1 MDYTSRL
8 RGDDVFPLVQDRENK
23 VISADDLMENIG
35 NAIENQHHKH
45 HCCHENPEIEL
56 DEIKCQAA
64 KASLDSKEAKALA
77 QDALGIGK
85 EALEQSDQ
93 ALGLATRANDKAN
106 AALKE
111 TDKISTIEDNITILT
126 SQTNLNTKGLQQEIS
141 NRKDGDNN
149 LQKQIDNL
157 SSSTTQNIQN
167 IQNTLSSE
175 INSRISQDNYLQ
187 TEIDANTTKIANLNQ
202 EIKDSQTADVT
213 ELKRLIAEE
222 TNNRIYADKSQDKV
236 IETVNQNLANS
247 VNAINTNVAN
257 GFTAIN
263 ATTTKLQS
271 DIDKVASDLNT
282 FISST
287 DSDGIINKWTE
298 VENFL
303 TSIDQNET
311 LAGLLKNIDTKI
323 GKYLPLAGGTM
334 DPDANV
340 LFSNDEGNVNI
351 TLNSEEFN
359 IKYVKDTISAE
370 LVCSI
375 EGGFGY
381 SYIDTNYNINTN
393 AVLGYNEEECSLRLH
408 SDDLDNKFDSKI
420 SPTSII
426 VKQEINTSGLL
437 KAFMSEEPE
446 PFTTSIWIPQSL
458 YSHQHSI
465 QPIDTTR
472 YSGLAMSWL
481 TSDDIL
487 LGNGTTAS
495 LSAVSSNK
503 TYAATYTGDSLNS
516 SSIIIPAATH
526 TLGEYVFVQVFMN
539 GQEITPNI
547 FNENGKITIYG
558 DSGSGTSWKTTDTVL
573 VQLIKVTKINNS
585 YN

>member
-8 RGDDVFPLVQDRENK
+8 RGDDVFPLVQDGENK
-23 VISADDLMENIG
+23 VISADDLMKNID

-77 QDALGIGK
+77 QDALSIGK

-93 ALGLATRANDKAN
+93 ALDLATRANDKAN

-126 SQTNLNTKGLQQEIS
+126 SQTNLNTKYLQQEIS
-141 NRKDGDNN
+141 DRKDGDNN

-187 TEIDANTTKIANLNQ
+187 TEIDTNTTKIANLDQ

-236 IETVNQNLANS
+236 IETVNQNLADS

-393 AVLGYNEEECSLRLH
+393 AVLGYNDEECSLRLH
-408 SDDLDNKFDSKI
+408 SDDLDNKFDSEI

-437 KAFMSEEPE
+437 KASMSEEPE

-458 YSHQHSI
+458 YSHQHPI

>member
-8 RGDDVFPLVQDRENK
+8 RGDDVFPLVQDGENK

-56 DEIKCQAA
+56 DKIKCQAA
-64 KASLDSKEAKALA
+64 KASLDAKEAKALA
-77 QDALGIGK
+77 QDVLGIGK

-93 ALGLATRANDKAN
+93 ALDLAARANDKAN
-106 AALKE
+106 TALKE

-141 NRKDGDNN
+141 DRKDGDNN

-167 IQNTLSSE
+167 IQNTL
-175 INSRISQDNYLQ
+175 
-187 TEIDANTTKIANLNQ
+187 DANTTKIANLDQ
-202 EIKDSQTADVT
+202 EIKDTQTADVT

-236 IETVNQNLANS
+236 IETVNQNLADS

-381 SYIDTNYNINTN
+381 SYIDTNDNINTN

-408 SDDLDNKFDSKI
+408 SNDLNYKFDSKI

-437 KAFMSEEPE
+437 KASMSEEPE

-458 YSHQHSI
+458 YLHQPSI
-465 QPIDTTR
+465 LPIDTTR

-558 DSGSGTSWKTTDTVL
+558 DSGSGTSWKTTDTIL
-573 VQLIKVTKINNS
+573 VQLIKITKINNS

>member
-8 RGDDVFPLVQDRENK
+8 RGDDVFPLVQDGENK
-23 VISADDLMENIG
+23 VISANDLMKNID

-77 QDALGIGK
+77 QDALSIGK

-93 ALGLATRANDKAN
+93 ALDLAARANDKAN

-126 SQTNLNTKGLQQEIS
+126 SQTNLNTKYLQQEIS
-141 NRKDGDNN
+141 DRKDGDTN
-149 LQKQIDNL
+149 LQKQLTD
-157 SSSTTQNIQN
+157 
-167 IQNTLSSE
+167 
-175 INSRISQDNYLQ
+175 
-187 TEIDANTTKIANLNQ
+187 
-202 EIKDSQTADVT
+202 
-213 ELKRLIAEE
+213 
-222 TNNRIYADKSQDKV
+222 
-236 IETVNQNLANS
+236 S
-247 VNAINTNVAN
+247 VNAINTNVVN

-393 AVLGYNEEECSLRLH
+393 AVLGYNDEECYLRLH
-408 SDDLDNKFDSKI
+408 SDYLDYK
-420 SPTSII
+420 
-426 VKQEINTSGLL
+426 
-437 KAFMSEEPE
+437 
-446 PFTTSIWIPQSL
+446 
-458 YSHQHSI
+458 
-465 QPIDTTR
+465 
-472 YSGLAMSWL
+472 
-481 TSDDIL
+481 
-487 LGNGTTAS
+487 
-495 LSAVSSNK
+495 
-503 TYAATYTGDSLNS
+503 
-516 SSIIIPAATH
+516 
-526 TLGEYVFVQVFMN
+526 
-539 GQEITPNI
+539 
-547 FNENGKITIYG
+547 
-558 DSGSGTSWKTTDTVL
+558 
-573 VQLIKVTKINNS
+573 
-585 YN
+585 

>member
-8 RGDDVFPLVQDRENK
+8 RGDDVFPLVQDGENK

-64 KASLDSKEAKALA
+64 KASLDAKKAKALA

-141 NRKDGDNN
+141 DRKDGDNN

-167 IQNTLSSE
+167 IQNTL
-175 INSRISQDNYLQ
+175 
-187 TEIDANTTKIANLNQ
+187 
-202 EIKDSQTADVT
+202 
-213 ELKRLIAEE
+213 
-222 TNNRIYADKSQDKV
+222 
-236 IETVNQNLANS
+236 
-247 VNAINTNVAN
+247 
-257 GFTAIN
+257 

-458 YSHQHSI
+458 YSRQPSI

>member
-8 RGDDVFPLVQDRENK
+8 RGDDVFPLVQDGENK
-23 VISADDLMENIG
+23 VISANDLMENIG

-64 KASLDSKEAKALA
+64 KASLDAKKAKALA

-141 NRKDGDNN
+141 DRKDGDNN

-187 TEIDANTTKIANLNQ
+187 TEIDTNTTKIANLDQ
-202 EIKDSQTADVT
+202 EIKDTQKADVS

-393 AVLGYNEEECSLRLH
+393 AVLGYNDEECSLRLH
-408 SDDLDNKFDSKI
+408 SDDLDNKFDSEI

-503 TYAATYTGDSLNS
+503 TYAATYTGDSLS
-516 SSIIIPAATH
+516 WGEITISATTH
-526 TLGEYVFVQVFMN
+526 GLGEYVFVQVFMN

-547 FNENGKITIYG
+547 FNDDGNITISSR
-558 DSGSGTSWKTTDTVL
+558 DGSGTFWKTTDTVL

>member
-8 RGDDVFPLVQDRENK
+8 RGDDVFPLVQDGENK
-23 VISADDLMENIG
+23 VISANDLMENIG

-45 HCCHENPEIEL
+45 HCCHKNPEIEL
-56 DEIKCQAA
+56 DEIKCQVA
-64 KASLDSKEAKALA
+64 KASLDAKEAKALA

-111 TDKISTIEDNITILT
+111 TGKISTIEDNITILT

-141 NRKDGDNN
+141 DRKDGDNN

-157 SSSTTQNIQN
+157 SSSTTYNIQN

-187 TEIDANTTKIANLNQ
+187 TEIDANTTKIANLDQ
-202 EIKDSQTADVT
+202 EIKDSKTADVS

-236 IETVNQNLANS
+236 IETVNQNLADS

-311 LAGLLKNIDTKI
+311 LAGLLKNIDPKI

-370 LVCSI
+370 LVCFI

-393 AVLGYNEEECSLRLH
+393 AVLGYNEKECSLRLH
-408 SDDLDNKFDSKI
+408 SNDLDNKFDSKI

-437 KAFMSEEPE
+437 KASMSEEPE

-458 YSHQHSI
+458 YSRQPSI

>member
-8 RGDDVFPLVQDRENK
+8 RGDDVFPLVQDGENK

-77 QDALGIGK
+77 QDALSIGK

-93 ALGLATRANDKAN
+93 ALDLATRANDKAN

-126 SQTNLNTKGLQQEIS
+126 SQTNLNTKYLQQEIS
-141 NRKDGDNN
+141 DRKDGNNN

-157 SSSTTQNIQN
+157 SSSTAQNIQN

-187 TEIDANTTKIANLNQ
+187 TEIDTNTTKIAQ
-202 EIKDSQTADVT
+202 VEKEIKDSQAADVT

-263 ATTTKLQS
+263 TTTTKLQS
-271 DIDKVASDLNT
+271 DIDKVASDLNA

-287 DSDGIINKWTE
+287 DTDGIINKWTE

-311 LAGLLKNIDTKI
+311 LAGLLKKEEEKVNNLT
-323 GKYLPLAGGTM
+323 YAASYT
-334 DPDANV
+334 
-340 LFSNDEGNVNI
+340 GNS
-351 TLNSEEFN
+351 LNSGV
-359 IKYVKDTISAE
+359 ITISAE
-370 LVCSI
+370 
-375 EGGFGY
+375 
-381 SYIDTNYNINTN
+381 
-393 AVLGYNEEECSLRLH
+393 
-408 SDDLDNKFDSKI
+408 
-420 SPTSII
+420 
-426 VKQEINTSGLL
+426 
-437 KAFMSEEPE
+437 
-446 PFTTSIWIPQSL
+446 
-458 YSHQHSI
+458 
-465 QPIDTTR
+465 
-472 YSGLAMSWL
+472 
-481 TSDDIL
+481 
-487 LGNGTTAS
+487 
-495 LSAVSSNK
+495 
-503 TYAATYTGDSLNS
+503 
-516 SSIIIPAATH
+516 TH

-547 FNENGKITIYG
+547 FNDDGNITIYG
-558 DSGSGTSWKTTDTVL
+558 NSGSGTSWKTTDTIL
-573 VQLIKVTKINNS
+573 VQLIKITKINNS

>member
-8 RGDDVFPLVQDRENK
+8 RGDDVFPLVQDGENK

-77 QDALGIGK
+77 QDALSIGK

-93 ALGLATRANDKAN
+93 ALDLAARANDKAN
-106 AALKE
+106 TALKE

-141 NRKDGDNN
+141 DRKDGDNN

-187 TEIDANTTKIANLNQ
+187 TEIDANTTKIANLDQ

-236 IETVNQNLANS
+236 IETVNQNLADS

-393 AVLGYNEEECSLRLH
+393 AVLGYNDEECSLRLH
-408 SDDLDNKFDSKI
+408 SDDLDNKFDSEI

-465 QPIDTTR
+465 QPIDTTI

>member
-8 RGDDVFPLVQDRENK
+8 RGDDVFPLVQDGENK

-77 QDALGIGK
+77 QDALSIGK

-141 NRKDGDNN
+141 DRKDGDNN
-149 LQKQIDNL
+149 LQKQIDN
-157 SSSTTQNIQN
+157 
-167 IQNTLSSE
+167 
-175 INSRISQDNYLQ
+175 
-187 TEIDANTTKIANLNQ
+187 
-202 EIKDSQTADVT
+202 
-213 ELKRLIAEE
+213 
-222 TNNRIYADKSQDKV
+222 
-236 IETVNQNLANS
+236 
-247 VNAINTNVAN
+247 
-257 GFTAIN
+257 AIN

-287 DSDGIINKWTE
+287 DTDGIINKWTE

-340 LFSNDEGNVNI
+340 LFSNDEGNVNT

-437 KAFMSEEPE
+437 KASMSEEPE

-458 YSHQHSI
+458 YSHQPPI